1 MEKTT
6 YKATY
11 NTKTGHKSIEGLT
24 AHPDMATADIVQATE
39 VSPDDLVS
47 SDSQLDNQETY
58 TLKDGKLELDC

>member
-1 MEKTT
+1 MQEVKEA
-6 YKATY
+6 KA
-11 NTKTGHKSIEGLT
+11 KALEGLT